1 MDRIQKFLSKLSPKQ
16 RSLSLK
22 IFEDILS
29 LELKNYDIK
38 PLKGMKNIFR
48 LRKGDVR
55 VVFTKT
61 DSKGYV
67 LDINFR
73 KDVYKA

>member
-1 MDRIQKFLSKLSPKQ
+1 MDRIQKFLSKLNCKQ
-16 RSLSLK
+16 RSLFIK
-22 IFEDILS
+22 IFEDILN
-29 LELKNYDIK
+29 LRLKNYDIK

-48 LRKGDVR
+48 LRKGDIR

-61 DSKGYV
+61 DSKGYI

>member
-1 MDRIQKFLSKLSPKQ
+1 MDRIQKFLLKLNHKQ
-16 RSLSLK
+16 RSLFLK
-22 IFEDILS
+22 IFEDILN
-29 LELKNYDIK
+29 LELKNYDVK
-38 PLKGMKNIFR
+38 SLKGMRNIFR